1 MFSKFVMRIIL
12 GEVGTFLVERKFSS
26 QTSYVVVEGTF
37 SPSACQFSCL
47 QNEETKLDLCFQTF
61 T

>member
-1 MFSKFVMRIIL
+1 MRIVL
-12 GEVGTFLVERKFSS
+12 GEVGIFLEERMLSS
-26 QTSYVVVEGTF
+26 LTSSVVVEGTF

-47 QNEETKLDLCFQTF
+47 QDEETKLDLCFQTF